1 MTSWVHVI
9 EQVSTALEED
19 AHFFALADEKWC
31 LAIHQP
37 LRWGFAGTS
46 KIAEDFIEALSLVPG
61 AELMSCAAR
70 NKDRLPQAQEFAKK
84 HGEYRFWLYALQCS
98 ACPAVRARH
107 AAVRCTNHTALGCNN
122 HTLAALTTCRKPQL
136 KVHR

>member
-1 MTSWVHVI
+1 MTA
-9 EQVSTALEED
+9 QVSTALEED

-31 LAIHQP
+31 LAIYQP

-61 AELMSCAAR
+61 AELMTCAAR

-84 HGEYRFWLYALQCS
+84 HGEY
-98 ACPAVRARH
+98 
-107 AAVRCTNHTALGCNN
+107 
-122 HTLAALTTCRKPQL
+122 
-136 KVHR
+136 

>member
-1 MTSWVHVI
+1 MTD
-9 EQVSTALEED
+9 QVSTALEED

-31 LAIHQP
+31 LAIYQP

-61 AELMSCAAR
+61 AELMTCAAR

-84 HGEYRFWLYALQCS
+84 HGEYWFVWFVCTPCNIQHACS
-98 ACPAVRARH
+98 CEHAMRPSDAPITIHSYSPAV
-107 AAVRCTNHTALGCNN
+107 
-122 HTLAALTTCRKPQL
+122 LTTCGGRNSECSLAPM
-136 KVHR
+136 